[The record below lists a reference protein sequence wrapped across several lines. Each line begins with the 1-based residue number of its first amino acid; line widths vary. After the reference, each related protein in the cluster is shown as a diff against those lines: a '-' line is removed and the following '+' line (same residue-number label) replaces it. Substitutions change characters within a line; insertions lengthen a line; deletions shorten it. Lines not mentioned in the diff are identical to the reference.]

1 MVCCYVRHPPI
12 KNFIRNHRHL
22 LELSA
27 KYFPIPQSKKIL
39 KIFLGS
45 DGVETVLFTC
55 TVTYKNHEHQCCQIY
70 VEHACANGFI
80 SGCQYQRALMSR
92 GNLQVKEG
100 ISGPQLAQLFTL
112 HGVNE
117 MDDLYRI
124 RLSTVPNFRLMLDL
138 ILSLIR
144 KIKCRWS
151 SALYLV

>member
-1 MVCCYVRHPPI
+1 M
-12 KNFIRNHRHL
+12 
-22 LELSA
+22 
-27 KYFPIPQSKKIL
+27 
-39 KIFLGS
+39 
-45 DGVETVLFTC
+45 
-55 TVTYKNHEHQCCQIY
+55 
-70 VEHACANGFI
+70 
-80 SGCQYQRALMSR
+80 
-92 GNLQVKEG
+92 KEG

-124 RLSTVPNFRLMLDL
+124 RLSTVPSFRLMLDL